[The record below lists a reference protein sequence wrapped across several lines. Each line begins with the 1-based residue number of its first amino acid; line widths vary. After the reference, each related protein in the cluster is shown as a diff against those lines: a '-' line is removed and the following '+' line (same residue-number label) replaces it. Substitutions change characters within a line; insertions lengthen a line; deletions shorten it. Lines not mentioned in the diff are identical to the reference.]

1 MIVDFTEQ
9 IIAEKE
15 KKTLNKPPSLAF
27 ADDAENEGCDC
38 GGECNCEDDCCC
50 QPVTNGDI

>member
-9 IIAEKE
+9 I
-15 KKTLNKPPSLAF
+15 LAF